1 MQPFGSVGARP
12 GGYLEEVLLGIEVA
26 WRARPSLHM
35 VSLKSIPTS
44 AWGSS
49 HLSWMVPCRAFLIQT
64 VGPAWRGQARSLV
77 SQQMKCTAVRGEARS
92 SPASQNIIDKLL
104 GSCPSRQRSAEQ
116 RCCVAGGFSGPTQGI
131 GRRAARVAAVKA
143 SSAVCRS
150 TGIRS
155 PIPAHL

>member
-1 MQPFGSVGARP
+1 MTRSAISSYGVLERHTYKCVGLQASKLDDTLQSLFDSNTWTCFGEARP
-12 GGYLEEVLLGIEVA
+12 GLV
-26 WRARPSLHM
+26 
-35 VSLKSIPTS
+35 
-44 AWGSS
+44 
-49 HLSWMVPCRAFLIQT
+49 
-64 VGPAWRGQARSLV
+64 V

-104 GSCPSRQRSAEQ
+104 GSCKPSRQRSAEQ

-150 TGIRS
+150 HWHSKSNSSILVTSWQTVG
-155 PIPAHL
+155 